1 MQLIPSHWSSG
12 ERDAP
17 REFTVPGTQ
26 STATIQGL
34 RPDTDYTITLYAVT
48 GRGDSPASSTPVI
61 ITHRTAG
68 GSKFSCSTRH
78 LYLLQCLAISL
89 PQISCDCIVFSPLSG
104 VPSPSDIDVTDIQDN
119 ALTVRWS
126 PARGPIT
133 GYRVTGTPKGGQG
146 PTFSELVGPGETS
159 LALELLSSFITTHN
173 LEVNFGRTGS
183 VLGLD
188 VITILFLHFQNVQ
201 KWPSVAWCPLWNIQL
216 MWLLSAKKERAPQ
229 WSRKLR
235 QVSGF

>member
-1 MQLIPSHWSSG
+1 MQLIPSYWLPG

-68 GSKFSCSTRH
+68 GSKCSCTSH
-78 LYLLQCLAISL
+78 FYLLQFLTISL
-89 PQISCDCIVFSPLSG
+89 PQLSCDCIVFSPFSG
-104 VPSPSDIDVTDIQDN
+104 VSSPSDLDVTDIQDN
-119 ALTVRWS
+119 TLTVRWS

-133 GYRVTGTPKGGQG
+133 GYRVTGMPKDGQG
-146 PTFSELVGPGETS
+146 PTFSEVVGPGETS
-159 LALELLSSFITTHN
+159 LAL
-173 LEVNFGRTGS
+173 
-183 VLGLD
+183 
-188 VITILFLHFQNVQ
+188 
-201 KWPSVAWCPLWNIQL
+201 
-216 MWLLSAKKERAPQ
+216 
-229 WSRKLR
+229 
-235 QVSGF
+235 